1 MAGKKEKVTMYAVNK
16 AQNITFK
23 DGQRVK
29 SISITCADISQ
40 NQLLIGW
47 NREAS
52 TQDYLNPGEGYVVTP
67 DVGNYLDGN
76 ELKMKFGNIGSTNVN
91 NLNPGLNQAL
101 VRVTVEC
108 E

>member
-1 MAGKKEKVTMYAVNK
+1 MAGKNEKVVMYPINK
-16 AQNITFK
+16 DDIITF
-23 DGQRVK
+23 DQGQRVK
-29 SISITCADISQ
+29 SISITCADLSQ

-47 NREAS
+47 NRDAT

-76 ELKMKFGNIGSTNVN
+76 ELRLRFANIGSMS
-91 NLNPGLNQAL
+91 LNPGLNQAL